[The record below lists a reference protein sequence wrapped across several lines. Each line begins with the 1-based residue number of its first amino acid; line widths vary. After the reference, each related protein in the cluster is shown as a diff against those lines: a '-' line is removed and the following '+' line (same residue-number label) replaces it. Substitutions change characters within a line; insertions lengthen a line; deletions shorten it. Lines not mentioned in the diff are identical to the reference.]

1 MCIELNSLCLVAFV
15 PEEPSA
21 LCGAH
26 VPRHFGHVATN
37 TAKEEQGDTHN
48 TGLRTREEG
57 RGRTKVSRQLR
68 GLVAVITALVSL

>member
-1 MCIELNSLCLVAFV
+1 MFAIAVSATELNSLCFVAFV

-37 TAKEEQGDTHN
+37 TAKEEQGDRHN
-48 TGLRTREEG
+48 TGLRAKEEG
-57 RGRTKVSRQLR
+57 RGGRKWADSS
-68 GLVAVITALVSL
+68 AVWLQ